1 MTRPAYPIDYHLL
14 LQRLRRLGWILLGNQ
29 ELADNVL
36 QDLLVSPPAESDADE
51 DVAHRLFRIAF
62 EAFDDVAHGLTNIY
76 TLRPKGPGEGLLA
89 RLRQLNPDE
98 RTAIAMMVVEPF
110 SMTETAAVT
119 GRQAST
125 LAFALQRAL
134 ILLEQEEF

>member
-1 MTRPAYPIDYHLL
+1 LDYHVL

-29 ELADNVL
+29 ELADKVL
-36 QDLLVSPPAESDADE
+36 QDLLVAPPRDRDAGE
-51 DVAHRLFRIAF
+51 DAAHRLFRIAF
-62 EAFDDVAHGLTNIY
+62 EAFDEVAHGLTNVY
-76 TLRPKGPGEGLLA
+76 TWRPKRPGQDLLA

-110 SMTETAAVT
+110 SMTETASVT
-119 GRQAST
+119 GRQRST

-134 ILLEQEEF
+134 MLLEEEES